1 MTDDLA
7 GYLLAGGAL
16 VMFTSAILLTKA
28 ASSRLTLDLGF
39 LVSVVTNILF
49 AGLVFAVVFA
59 VRDSGLSWH
68 TRAFWLFV
76 AAGVFST
83 YLGRFFFYE
92 SVVRFGPAKASVFQV
107 SSPLFTGLLA
117 WLVLGEK
124 ITLLVAG
131 GMLLT
136 ITGLAAVSY
145 KPGAPAASPAA
156 AAPPPTPRGPL
167 QYLLGS
173 MLLLGLASSLAYATG
188 NLMRGAAIRVWNEA
202 ALGAFIG
209 AVTGLL
215 LHLLL
220 TQGRATIVARLRAGN
235 RAGIRLYALIGVANI
250 SGQML
255 TIAAMRFIPLS
266 IATLIT
272 LCTPLLV
279 FPLSRM
285 IYGARDDM
293 GLLTWLGALLALA
306 GIVVIVLR

>member
-7 GYLLAGGAL
+7 GYLLSGGSL
-16 VMFTSAILLTKA
+16 LMFTSAILLTKA

-39 LVSVVTNILF
+39 LVSVLTNILF
-49 AGLVFAVVFA
+49 AGLVFAVQFA
-59 VRDSGLSWH
+59 MRDAGLGWN
-68 TRAFWLFV
+68 TQAFWLFV
-76 AAGVFST
+76 AAGVCST

-92 SVVRFGPAKASVFQV
+92 SVVRFGPAKASLFQV
-107 SSPLFTGLLA
+107 SSPVFTALLA

-124 ITLLVAG
+124 ITLVIAA

-145 KPGAPAASPAA
+145 KPGAAPATPAA
-156 AAPPPTPRGPL
+156 AAPAPTPGPL

-173 MLLLGLASSLAYATG
+173 MLLLGLASSLAYAAG
-188 NLMRGAAIRVWNEA
+188 NLMRGTAIRLWNEA

-215 LHLLL
+215 LHVLL
-220 TQGRATIVARLRAGN
+220 TKGRSTIAARLKASN
-235 RAGIRLYALIGVANI
+235 RRGVGLYALVGVANI

-255 TIAAMRFIPLS
+255 TIAAMRYIPLS
-266 IATLIT
+266 VATLIT

-279 FPLSRM
+279 FPLSRVLF
-285 IYGARDDM
+285 RSREDM
-293 GLLTWLGALLALA
+293 GLLTGIGALLALV
-306 GIVVIVLR
+306 GIAIIVLR